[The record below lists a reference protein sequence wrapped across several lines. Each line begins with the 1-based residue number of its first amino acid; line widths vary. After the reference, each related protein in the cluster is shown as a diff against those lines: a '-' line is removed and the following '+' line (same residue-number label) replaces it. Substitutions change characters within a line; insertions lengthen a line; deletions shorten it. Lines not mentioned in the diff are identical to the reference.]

1 MKNTQNTYIASL
13 LGYDGT
19 EEDEQPANLSD
30 MTPEQL
36 LDLVA
41 PLVQKINQRIP
52 LTEAEAAQHAAI
64 LDEAFKKLAAQ
75 RSRDVQERDELMA
88 RRNYRRPACE
98 ISQDEAASLNTFYS
112 GVEA

>member
-1 MKNTQNTYIASL
+1 MNHTQNTYIASL

-19 EEDEQPANLSD
+19 EDEEDEQEQPLSD

-36 LDLVA
+36 LDLAA
-41 PLVQKINQRIP
+41 PLVAKINQRIP
-52 LTEAEAAQHAAI
+52 LTQDEAEQHAAI

-75 RSRDVQERDELMA
+75 RSRA
-88 RRNYRRPACE
+88 RRNHRRPACE